1 MSGLTRHFRQS
12 IEVHETKNL
21 KLEAKHQGVSIN
33 QLSNYLLAVQ
43 LTQLETLYALESRLE
58 KKSIPYLKERVKHI
72 LEKVPGRQVPAWDRQ

>member
-12 IEVHETKNL
+12 IEVYETKKL
-21 KLEAKHQGVSIN
+21 ELEAKHQGVSIN

-58 KKSIPYLKERVKHI
+58 KKSIPHLKERVKHI
-72 LEKVPGRQVPAWDRQ
+72 QEKIPGKQVPAWGRQ